1 MARSIQFQMP
11 FDVLQVARLTE
22 DELRRELALH
32 LFREQKLSFG
42 KARELAQM
50 SPWAFMHLLG
60 SRDIAVHYDIAEYEE
75 DLQTLKALG
84 RL

>member
-1 MARSIQFQMP
+1 MTHSTLLQMP
-11 FDVLQVARLTE
+11 FDVLQATRLTA

-50 SPWAFMHLLG
+50 TVREFLHLLG
-60 SRDIAVHYDIAEYEE
+60 SRSISVHYDVTEYEE
-75 DLQTLKALG
+75 DLQTLRSLG